1 MSSAKRR
8 INSTGRKRINQDN
21 VELFLLA
28 PIDGEP
34 LKARL
39 NLKLQNL
46 ELPPEA
52 AILVE
57 AYQRSSSMRFDCGT
71 VQDKKIPE
79 LLSLNEIDRTGS
91 VLFRVKIVDRDDQLG
106 KILASADRLR
116 PTSEADNTGRK
127 SIFPVEYRDLA
138 QEIWRVEI
146 DDDAGP
152 LLILNSRI
160 PAITHRIH
168 ENPLLA
174 GAILPAAFRMV
185 LEYLAGKTAEEEGE
199 GPGWKS
205 EWLKFC
211 NDGLGVSEHPDDLQ
225 EVEEREA
232 WVKDTVHRFC
242 AERSFVDRDKRLISE
257 HTNG

>member
-8 INSTGRKRINQDN
+8 LNSTGRKKLRQDN
-21 VELFLLA
+21 VELYLLA
-28 PIDGEP
+28 PVDGEP

-39 NLKLQNL
+39 NLKLDKL
-46 ELPPEA
+46 ELPQAA
-52 AILVE
+52 AISVE

-71 VQDKKIPE
+71 VANKRIPE
-79 LLSLNEIDRTGS
+79 VFSLNEIDRTGS
-91 VLFRVKIVDRDDQLG
+91 VLFRVKVVDSEGQQG

-127 SIFPVEYRDLA
+127 SIFPVEYRDLG

-152 LLILNSRI
+152 VLLLNSKI
-160 PAITHRIH
+160 PALMHRIQ

-174 GAILPAAFRMV
+174 GSILPVAFKTV
-185 LEYLAGKTAEEEGE
+185 LEFVVTNTAEDDEEGT
-199 GPGWKS
+199 GWKT

-211 NDGLGVSEHPDDLQ
+211 DEGLGVTEHPDDLPDT
-225 EVEEREA
+225 EA
-232 WVKDTVHRFC
+232 RDSWVKNTVIKFC
-242 AERSFVDRDKRLISE
+242 EARTFVDRAKQMIME
-257 HTNG
+257 HTNA